1 MMFVVYMWSAV
12 VFVFLSLWKRM
23 SFVYERSTPWFHDTM
38 SSLGISQV
46 DYFPADHHFPVW
58 EHFFTTLVFFV
69 CFGVSIA
76 LAFLGSWHLYLITRA
91 ETSIEFYTNRHEA
104 SDMRREGKKF
114 VNKYNYGRVNNWRVF
129 LGLKTGRSFMC
140 HVLLPSGHTPLSNG
154 MDWETEG
161 EELRKVT
168 GFSPL
173 NSSVADMI

>member
-1 MMFVVYMWSAV
+1 
-12 VFVFLSLWKRM
+12 
-23 SFVYERSTPWFHDTM
+23 M

-104 SDMRREGKKF
+104 SDMRREGKF

-129 LGLKTGRSFMC
+129 LGLKTGRII
-140 HVLLPSGHTPLSNG
+140 HVSCVAAIWSHPLEQWDGLGN
-154 MDWETEG
+154 
-161 EELRKVT
+161 
-168 GFSPL
+168 
-173 NSSVADMI
+173 